1 MSKSNEGFIK
11 IHRNFLEWEWY
22 TDIKTKTVFLHCI
35 LAANWKDGRFK
46 GRVIPRGSFV
56 SSLPQIAKQ
65 TELSIQNVRTAINHL
80 KSTNELTVKTTSQ
93 YSVFTVVKYDLYQDD
108 NRQSNRQPTGNQQ
121 ATNRQLTTI
130 EEKKEKKEG
139 KKVRRERETRAS
151 EPEPKLYG
159 VYHNVRLTDG
169 EIQELIN
176 QYPEDYKDMIEN
188 LSVYMRSKGKLYDD
202 HFATLMKWKRED
214 EVKSKKAASKQGV
227 KRNYSH
233 EFFEQLE
240 QEAQGWA

>member
-11 IHRNFLEWEWY
+11 IHRSFLDWEWY
-22 TDIKTKTVFLHCI
+22 TDTKTKTVFLHCI
-35 LAANWKDGRFK
+35 LAANWKEGKFK
-46 GRVIPRGSFV
+46 GQTIPRGSFV
-56 SSLPQIAKQ
+56 SSYPQLAQQ
-65 TELSIQNVRTAINHL
+65 TELSIKSIRTALNHL
-80 KSTNELTVKTTSQ
+80 KETGEVAVKSTSQ
-93 YSVFTVVKYDLYQDD
+93 YSIITVVNYDLYQDD
-108 NRQSNRQPTGNQQ
+108 GRQNGRQRAGKGQ
-121 ATNRQLTTI
+121 AKGRQRATI

-139 KKVRRERETRAS
+139 KKVRKERETRAS